1 MNYAKIVDGKIA
13 RIGSI
18 RQLLPGVSFTELGPD
33 LEYLKTLDILPV
45 DELTSYDAE
54 VYRVESIAPT
64 IESDRVRVYRLFEL
78 TAEELAQRQQNKI
91 LGEWSVIRQI
101 RDQRLSDSDW
111 TQLNDVNL
119 ANQAA
124 WAEYRQALRDI
135 TQQTD
140 PFNIVWPTRP

>member
-1 MNYAKIVDGKIA
+1 
-13 RIGSI
+13 
-18 RQLLPGVSFTELGPD
+18 
-33 LEYLKTLDILPV
+33 
-45 DELTSYDAE
+45 
-54 VYRVESIAPT
+54 
-64 IESDRVRVYRLFEL
+64 
-78 TAEELAQRQQNKI
+78 
-91 LGEWSVIRQI
+91 VIRQI